1 MRGEVIVEKE
11 LSFAI
16 CAYKTSEYLEELVL
30 CLLQQSVPVEIYI
43 STSTPNVHIKAIAE
57 KYALPLYINDTG
69 KKGSPADW
77 NFAYAQ
83 AKTPYVVLAHQDDR
97 YEKEYAEMILQAFH
111 QAKHPIIA
119 FSDYYEIRNGNKV
132 YDYPLR
138 KIKDLMLKPLKFSNK
153 NRMIRNRILSVGF
166 PICCPAIAYCKK
178 NYPSIDFKDGWV
190 NSHDWEAITRLA
202 KQKGEFQYIAK
213 PLVGHRIYE
222 ESQTTNTIASGAR
235 AKEDYAVLKSYW
247 PAPIA
252 KMILKYYSK
261 SMDSNS
267 L

>member
-1 MRGEVIVEKE
+1 MEKE

-16 CAYKTSEYLEELVL
+16 CAYKKSEYLEELVL
-30 CLLQQSVPVEIYI
+30 YLKSQTVPVDIYI
-43 STSTPNVHIKAIAE
+43 STSTPNDHIETIAK
-57 KYALPLYINDTG
+57 KYDLPLYVNDTG
-69 KKGSPADW
+69 IKGSPSDW

-97 YEKEYAEMILQAFH
+97 YEKEYAETVLNAFH
-111 QAKHPIIA
+111 QAKNPIIA
-119 FSDYYEIRNGNKV
+119 FTDYYEIRNGEKV

-138 KIKDLMLKPLKFSNK
+138 KIKDLMLKPMKIANK
-153 NRMIRNRILSVGF
+153 NRFIRNRILSVGF

-178 NYPSIDFKDGWV
+178 NLASIDFHVGWV
-190 NSHDWEAITRLA
+190 NSHDWEAVTRLA
-202 KQKGEFQYIAK
+202 KRKGEFQYIPK

-235 AKEDYAVLKSYW
+235 LKEDYAVLRSYW
-247 PAPIA
+247 PKSIA
-252 KMILKYYSK
+252 RLILKYYAK